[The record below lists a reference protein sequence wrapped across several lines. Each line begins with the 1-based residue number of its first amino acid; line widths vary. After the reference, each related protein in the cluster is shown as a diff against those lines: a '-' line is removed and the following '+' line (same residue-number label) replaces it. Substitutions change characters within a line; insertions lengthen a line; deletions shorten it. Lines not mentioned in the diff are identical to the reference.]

1 MFRTQE
7 KIKSAQSQFVTFY
20 RVHIIITNVIYF
32 IAKIQGAYCST
43 GRTASITFYYCILL
57 WRR

>member
-1 MFRTQE
+1 MFRTRE

-57 WRR
+57 RRR